1 MKIFFYYRAFAFSV
15 NFNKT
20 IKFGAY
26 IQRKTKMYELASP
39 DLPFNM
45 ATPIS

>member
-1 MKIFFYYRAFAFSV
+1 MKIFFYYRAFAVSV

-26 IQRKTKMYELASP
+26 IQRKRKCM
-39 DLPFNM
+39 N
-45 ATPIS
+45 